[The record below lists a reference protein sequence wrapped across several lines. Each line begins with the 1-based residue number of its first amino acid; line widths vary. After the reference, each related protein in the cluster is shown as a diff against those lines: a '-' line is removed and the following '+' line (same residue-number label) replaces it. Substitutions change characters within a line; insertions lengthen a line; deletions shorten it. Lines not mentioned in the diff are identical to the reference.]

1 MKKHLTMLLVFFCQ
15 FIFSQEQTVSLYKLN
30 FCPLTL
36 DDLKKIDPEIK
47 LVAIDQKDFC
57 KENATEDG
65 SPEIKFGY
73 KSRLFPGVRFYE
85 PKNDQNII
93 QKIHLTNEFKGYLPD
108 GKYIEMKAL
117 TVSKVLNMYTARIEM
132 TPNKCLGYYEMIK
145 DDGNDIVLKIYK
157 TNAVIHNV
165 SQVINQ
171 EQLTQ
176 SIDVFFECSF
186 DHVAENLKPLYIID
200 GKEATE
206 KEYMALDSDT
216 IKSVNVLKGSNAFF
230 KYGTKAKNGAIEI
243 KTK

>member
-1 MKKHLTMLLVFFCQ
+1 MKKHLTMLLALFFQCV
-15 FIFSQEQTVSLYKLN
+15 FSQEQSVNLSKFN

-36 DDLKKIDPEIK
+36 DDLKKIDPEII
-47 LVAIDQKDFC
+47 LVPIDQKDFC
-57 KENATEDG
+57 KEYATEDG

-85 PKNDQNII
+85 PKNDQNLI

-108 GKYIEMKAL
+108 GKYIEMKTL
-117 TVSKVLNMYTARIEM
+117 SVSKVLTMYTARIEM
-132 TPNKCLGYYEMIK
+132 TPNKCFGYYEMIK

-157 TNAVIHNV
+157 TNTVIQDV

-186 DHVAENLKPLYIID
+186 NHVDENLKPLYIID
-200 GKEATE
+200 GKEASE
-206 KEYMALDSDT
+206 KEYMALDSDS
-216 IKSVNVLKGSNAFF
+216 IKSVNVIKGSNAAI
-230 KYGTKAKNGAIEI
+230 KYGVKAKNGVIEI